1 MPYPSAPC
9 QQHKRHS
16 PEEELLGVLE
26 SEHGIVILD
35 VILIKQ
41 YVNFFTLSRQL
52 GPFMVEES
60 RANLLI
66 VLDIDQTPFKSRW
79 KCSRILLDIFNVFEL
94 VDWTFLKWG
103 RGGSAQLGNGLCFP
117 KLPGQLVNSRSDDS
131 LPCALLA
138 LSSLSM
144 HRELSCHLAS

>member
-52 GPFMVEES
+52 GSFINQWTQLTCS
-60 RANLLI
+60 SFLI
-66 VLDIDQTPFKSRW
+66 SIKLHSNPA
-79 KCSRILLDIFNVFEL
+79 
-94 VDWTFLKWG
+94 
-103 RGGSAQLGNGLCFP
+103 GSA
-117 KLPGQLVNSRSDDS
+117 PGSCLTS
-131 LPCALLA
+131 LTC
-138 LSSLSM
+138 LSSSIGPSSSGA
-144 HRELSCHLAS
+144 EEDPPSWGTGCVFQNYPVS